1 MARLMLRSVADAGD
15 VCVRL
20 ALTRTGTM
28 ARVQLPRGARHL
40 ASQQGSMADSD
51 RLLPLSRALR
61 AAVLAANRLGADV
74 AVIPASDPPAGETEP
89 RQ

>member
-1 MARLMLRSVADAGD
+1 MLRSVANAGD

-28 ARVQLPRGARHL
+28 ARVQLPRNARHVE
-40 ASQQGSMADSD
+40 SQQAGLPDSD

-74 AVIPASDPPAGETEP
+74 AVIPASEPPGDLMEP

>member
-1 MARLMLRSVADAGD
+1 MARLMLRSVAHSGD

-28 ARVQLPRGARHL
+28 ARVQLPRGARH
-40 ASQQGSMADSD
+40 AGGQQGGLPDSE
-51 RLLPLSRALR
+51 RLLSLSRALR

-74 AVIPASDPPAGETEP
+74 AVIPASEPAAGDLEP

>member
-1 MARLMLRSVADAGD
+1 MLRSVADAGD

-28 ARVQLPRGARHL
+28 ARVQLPRGVRHL
-40 ASQQGSMADSD
+40 ESQQNSLPDSD

-74 AVIPASDPPAGETEP
+74 AVIPASETAEP

>member
-1 MARLMLRSVADAGD
+1 MARLMLRSVANAGD

-28 ARVQLPRGARHL
+28 ARVHLPRNARQVE
-40 ASQQGSMADSD
+40 SQQAGLADGD

-61 AAVLAANRLGADV
+61 AAVQAANRLGADV
-74 AVIPASDPPAGETEP
+74 AVIPASETAEP